1 MCFTMFYSVDRNA
14 VSSFGSMARSS
25 NLGTMARYSMNS
37 AISGTHS
44 PVRWDTMEFNF
55 GITYKNGIIT
65 ITQPGYYRITAAC
78 HMNENKSE
86 HIELETLVNGN
97 RYVITKASWGSPGFR
112 RVFEWI
118 QINSV

>member
-1 MCFTMFYSVDRNA
+1 MFYLVDRNA
-14 VSSFGSMARSS
+14 SSSFGSMARSS

-44 PVRWDTMEFNF
+44 PVRWDTREFNF
-55 GITYKNGIIT
+55 GIIT

-78 HMNENKSE
+78 HMNENKSD

>member
-1 MCFTMFYSVDRNA
+1 MNFTIFCLVDRSEI
-14 VSSFGSMARSS
+14 SSFGSMARSS
-25 NLGTMARYSMNS
+25 NLGTMARYSMNA

-44 PVRWDTMEFNF
+44 PVRWDTREFNF

-112 RVFEWI
+112 RVFKWI
-118 QINSV
+118 QIHSV